1 MVYISKQS
9 IDKQDFDRINRL
21 LNEIN
26 FNDKSKNM
34 ECIIDELNA
43 MKDSWE
49 TGFQFKFENNAEI
62 LIDIRSGQHNYFD
75 DVLWQQDDE
84 EELLDCSYT
93 LDEKNEY
100 FIGDDVYICEFI
112 IK

>member
-1 MVYISKQS
+1 MIYISKQS

-26 FNDKSKNM
+26 FDDKSKNM